1 MKSNLRN
8 FLALLLVLFALP
20 SLAQTSEIEFTE
32 YKLDNGLHVI
42 LQPDN
47 TTPNVIVS
55 IMYHVGSKNELPNR
69 TGFAHFF
76 EHLMFEGTENI
87 PRGMFSRHVEE
98 AGGTLNAFTSND
110 VTYYYVMLPSNQLEL
125 GLWLES
131 ERLMH
136 ARVDSIGI
144 ATQKGVVT
152 EEMKQTRDN
161 RPYGRLLVETVSRA
175 FTEHT
180 YRWDV
185 LGADE
190 HIRNAEDHEFR
201 EFHDMFYVPNNAVLV
216 ISGDIDVEET
226 KPMVEK
232 YFAEITPGTM
242 NIRRP
247 LPNEPRRTEEV
258 RDTVYD
264 NVQLPLI
271 IQAYHIPG
279 RGDDDYFAMEMLGSL
294 LSQGQSSRLYRSLV
308 DEKRLALQVAAQPL
322 SLEHPGLTIILAIPQ
337 VGVDPKEL
345 EDAINEELE
354 KARTEL
360 ISERELEKLKNQ
372 FENRIVNSNTT
383 IARRAQNLAMS
394 HTYFNNASLV
404 NSTLEKYLSV
414 SREDIL
420 NVAQEYLREDNR
432 VVLYF
437 MPKSQMN

>member
-8 FLALLLVLFALP
+8 LIALLLVLFALP
-20 SLAQTSEIEFTE
+20 SVAQTSEIEFTE

-55 IMYHVGSKNELPNR
+55 IMYHVGSKNELPHR

-161 RPYGRLLVETVSRA
+161 RPYGRLMIETVSRA
-175 FTEHT
+175 FREHS

-216 ISGDIDVEET
+216 ISGDIDVQET
-226 KPMVEK
+226 KLLVEK
-232 YFAEITPGTM
+232 YFAEIPAGKM
-242 NIRRP
+242 EIRRP
-247 LPNEPRRTEEV
+247 LPNEPRRTEEL

-264 NVQLPLI
+264 NIQLPAV

-279 RGDDDYFAMEMLGSL
+279 RGTEDYYAVEMLGTL
-294 LSQGQSSRLYRSLV
+294 LTQGQSSRLYRTLV
-308 DEKRLALQVAAQPL
+308 DEQRLALQVMAVPMG
-322 SLEHPGLTIILAIPQ
+322 LEHPGLTLIFAIPQ
-337 VGVDPKEL
+337 VGVDPKVL
-345 EDAINEELE
+345 EDALNKELE
-354 KARTEL
+354 KAQTEL
-360 ISERELEKLKNQ
+360 ISELELEKLKNQ

-383 IARRAQNLAMS
+383 IANRAQNLAMS
-394 HTYFNNASLV
+394 HTYFNDASLV

-414 SREDIL
+414 TREDIL
-420 NVAQEYLREDNR
+420 NAAKEYLREDNR

>member
-1 MKSNLRN
+1 
-8 FLALLLVLFALP
+8 
-20 SLAQTSEIEFTE
+20 
-32 YKLDNGLHVI
+32 
-42 LQPDN
+42 
-47 TTPNVIVS
+47 
-55 IMYHVGSKNELPNR
+55 
-69 TGFAHFF
+69 
-76 EHLMFEGTENI
+76 
-87 PRGMFSRHVEE
+87 
-98 AGGTLNAFTSND
+98 
-110 VTYYYVMLPSNQLEL
+110 MLPSNQLEL

-190 HIRNAEDHEFR
+190 HIRNAEDQEFR

-226 KPMVEK
+226 KPLIEK
-232 YFAEITPGTM
+232 YFAEIPAGKM
-242 NIRRP
+242 DIRRP

-264 NVQLPLI
+264 NIQLPAV

-279 RGDDDYFAMEMLGSL
+279 RGTGDYYAVEMLGTL
-294 LSQGQSSRLYRSLV
+294 LSQGQSSRLYRTLV
-308 DEKRLALQVAAQPL
+308 DEQRLALQVMAVPMGF
-322 SLEHPGLTIILAIPQ
+322 EHPGLTLIFAIPQ
-337 VGVDPKEL
+337 VGVDPKVL
-345 EDAINEELE
+345 EDALNKELE

-360 ISERELEKLKNQ
+360 ISELELEKLKNQ

-383 IARRAQNLAMS
+383 IASRAQNLAMS
-394 HTYFNNASLV
+394 HTFFNDASLV

-414 SREDIL
+414 TREDIL
-420 NVAQEYLREDNR
+420 NAAQEYLREDNR

-437 MPKSQMN
+437 MPKNQTN

>member
-1 MKSNLRN
+1 MKKYPK
-8 FLALLLVLFALP
+8 FLSLFLLVVMSLP
-20 SLAQTSEIEFTE
+20 SLAQSRKIEFTE
-32 YKLDNGLHVI
+32 FKLDNGLHVI

-55 IMYHVGSKNELPNR
+55 IMYHVGSKNELPHR

-76 EHLMFEGTENI
+76 EHLMFEGTANI
-87 PRGMFSRHVEE
+87 PRGQFTRYVEE

-110 VTYYYVMLPSNQLEL
+110 VTYYFVMLPSNQLEL

-136 ARVDSIGI
+136 ARVDSVGI

-161 RPYGRLLVETVSRA
+161 RPYGRILTETVSRA
-175 FTEHT
+175 FTNHP

-216 ISGDIDVEET
+216 IAGDIDVAT
-226 KPMVEK
+226 ARPLVEK
-232 YFAEITPGTM
+232 YFAEIPKGTKE
-242 NIRRP
+242 IRRP
-247 LPNEPRRTEEV
+247 LPNEPKRLVEV

-264 NVQLPLI
+264 NIQLPAV

-279 RGDDDYFAMEMLGSL
+279 QGTDDYYAVEMLGSI

-308 DEKRLALQVAAQPL
+308 DEQRLAIQVMAIPL
-322 SLEHPGLTIILAIPQ
+322 GLEHPGLSVIFGIPQ
-337 VGVDPKEL
+337 IGVDPKVL
-345 EDAINEELE
+345 EDAINKELE
-354 KARTEL
+354 KIRTEL
-360 ISERELEKLKNQ
+360 ISETEMEKLRNQ
-372 FENRIVNSNTT
+372 YENRIVNSNTT
-383 IARRAQNLAMS
+383 IASRAQNLATN
-394 HTYFNNASLV
+394 HTFFNNAGRI
-404 NSTLEKYLSV
+404 NTLLDNYMAV
-414 SREDIL
+414 TREDIQRA
-420 NVAQEYLREDNR
+420 AQEYFRENNR

-437 MPKSQMN
+437 LPKTQMN

>member
-1 MKSNLRN
+1 MI
-8 FLALLLVLFALP
+8 VLPLFFAI
-20 SLAQTSEIEFTE
+20 SVIAQNGKIEFTE
-32 YKLDNGLHVI
+32 YALDNGLHVI

-55 IMYHVGSKNELPNR
+55 IMYHVGSKNELPER

-87 PRGMFSRHVEE
+87 PRGMFSRYVEE
-98 AGGTLNAFTSND
+98 AGGTLNAFTSSD

-136 ARVDSIGI
+136 AKVDSIGI
-144 ATQKGVVT
+144 VTQKGVVT
-152 EEMKQTRDN
+152 EEMKQSRDN

-175 FTEHT
+175 FKEHT

-190 HIRNAEDHEFR
+190 HIRNAKDSEFR
-201 EFHDMFYVPNNAVLV
+201 EFHNMFYVPNNAVLV
-216 ISGDIDVEET
+216 ISGDIDVEAT
-226 KPMVEK
+226 RPLVQK
-232 YFAEITPGTM
+232 YFAEIPAGKM
-242 NIRRP
+242 EIRRP
-247 LPNEPRRTEEV
+247 LPNEPRQITEV
-258 RDTVYD
+258 RDTVFD

-271 IQAYHIPG
+271 VQAYHIPG
-279 RGDDDYFAMEMLGSL
+279 YGEKDYYAVEMLGSL
-294 LSQGQSSRLYRSLV
+294 LSQGQSSRLYRTLV

-322 SLEHPGLTIILAIPQ
+322 SLEHPGLSIILAIPQ
-337 VGVDPKEL
+337 VGVDPKTL
-345 EDAINEELE
+345 EDAINEELA

-360 ISERELEKLKNQ
+360 ISEREFEKIKNQ

-383 IARRAQNLAMS
+383 IASRAQNLAINQ
-394 HTYFNNASLV
+394 TYFQDAGRV
-404 NSTLEKYLSV
+404 NSSLEKYLSV

-420 NVAQEYLREDNR
+420 NAAQEYFREDNR

-437 MPKSQMN
+437 MPKGQMN

>member
-1 MKSNLRN
+1 MKKYPK
-8 FLALLLVLFALP
+8 FLSLFLLVVMALP
-20 SLAQTSEIEFTE
+20 SLAQSRKIEFTE
-32 YKLDNGLHVI
+32 FKLDNGLHVI

-55 IMYHVGSKNELPNR
+55 IMYHVGSKNELPHR

-76 EHLMFEGTENI
+76 EHLMFEGTANI
-87 PRGMFSRHVEE
+87 PRGQFTRYVEE

-110 VTYYYVMLPSNQLEL
+110 VTYYFVMLPSNQLEL

-136 ARVDSIGI
+136 ARVDSVGI

-161 RPYGRLLVETVSRA
+161 RPYGRILTETVSRA
-175 FTEHT
+175 FTNHP

-201 EFHDMFYVPNNAVLV
+201 EFHDMFYVPNNAILV
-216 ISGDIDVEET
+216 IAGDIDVAT
-226 KPMVEK
+226 ARPLVEK
-232 YFAEITPGTM
+232 YFAEIPKGTKE
-242 NIRRP
+242 IRRP
-247 LPNEPRRTEEV
+247 LPNEPKRLVEV

-264 NVQLPLI
+264 NIQLPAV

-279 RGDDDYFAMEMLGSL
+279 QGTDDYYAVEMLGSI

-308 DEKRLALQVAAQPL
+308 DEQRLAIQVMAIPL
-322 SLEHPGLTIILAIPQ
+322 GLEHPGLSVIFGIPQ
-337 VGVDPKEL
+337 IGVDPKVL
-345 EDAINEELE
+345 EDAINKELE
-354 KARTEL
+354 KIRTEL
-360 ISERELEKLKNQ
+360 ISETEMEKLRNQ
-372 FENRIVNSNTT
+372 YENRIVNSNTT
-383 IARRAQNLAMS
+383 IASRAQNLATN
-394 HTYFNNASLV
+394 HTFFNNAGRI
-404 NSTLEKYLSV
+404 NTLLDNYMAV
-414 SREDIL
+414 TREDIQRA
-420 NVAQEYLREDNR
+420 AQEYFRENNR

-437 MPKSQMN
+437 LPKTQMN

>member
-1 MKSNLRN
+1 MEKYLRN
-8 FLALLLVLFALP
+8 FFLLLLVLFIMP
-20 SLAQTSEIEFTE
+20 SQAQTGKIEFTE
-32 YKLDNGLHVI
+32 FKLDNGLHVI

-47 TTPNVIVS
+47 TTPIVIVS
-55 IMYHVGSKNELPNR
+55 IMYHVGSKNELPHR

-76 EHLMFEGTENI
+76 EHLMFEGTANI
-87 PRGMFSRHVEE
+87 PRGQFTRYVEE
-98 AGGTLNAFTSND
+98 AGGSLNAFTSND
-110 VTYYYVMLPSNQLEL
+110 VTYYYVLVPSNQLEL

-161 RPYGRLLVETVSRA
+161 RPYGRLLTETVNRA
-175 FTEHT
+175 FTKHT

-216 ISGDIDVEET
+216 IAGDIDVAT
-226 KPMVEK
+226 AKPLVEK
-232 YFAEITPGTM
+232 YFAEIPSGTKEV
-242 NIRRP
+242 RRP
-247 LPNEPRRTEEV
+247 LQNEPKRIVEV

-264 NVQLPLI
+264 NIQLPAV

-279 RGDDDYFAMEMLGSL
+279 QGTKDYYAVEMLGSI

-308 DEKRLALQVAAQPL
+308 DEQRLALQVAAIPL
-322 SLEHPGLTIILAIPQ
+322 GLEHPGLSIIFGIPQ
-337 VGVDPKEL
+337 IGVDPKVL
-345 EDAINEELE
+345 EDAINKELN
-354 KARTEL
+354 KIRTEL
-360 ISERELEKLKNQ
+360 ISELEMEKLRNQ
-372 FENRIVNSNTT
+372 YENRVINSNTT
-383 IARRAQNLAMS
+383 IASRAQNLAMNY
-394 HTYFNNASLV
+394 TYFKDAGRVNTMLNN
-404 NSTLEKYLSV
+404 YLSV
-414 SREDIL
+414 TREDIL
-420 NVAQEYLREDNR
+420 RVAQEYLREDNR

-437 MPKSQMN
+437 MPKNQMN